1 MPTNEERREVAA
13 MLRNPAGHKAADE
26 ELTLDA
32 LGLYRGE
39 NIEGYDT
46 YGVMQLADL
55 IEPEP
60 ERTCK
65 MELVKS
71 GPIYSVWRFSCCGY
85 VHSENVTDG
94 GATELPG
101 TRCPKCGAVVNDER

>member
-1 MPTNEERREVAA
+1 MPTNDERREVAA
-13 MLRNPAGHKAADE
+13 SLRRLASHKAADE

-32 LGLYRGE
+32 IGLYRGE

-46 YGVMQLADL
+46 YGVMHLADL

-65 MELVKS
+65 FLPYSEKS
-71 GPIYSVWRFSCCGY
+71 D
-85 VHSENVTDG
+85 DG
-94 GATELPG
+94 I
-101 TRCPKCGAVVNDER
+101 CSMCGAYMFEQDNYCPNCGARVKENAHA